1 MKNTLRLSLRPNEKL
16 YVNGAVIR
24 VDRKVT
30 VELLNDVQFLLE
42 GHVLQAEDASTPLRQ
57 LYFILQVMLMNP
69 QGADEAREMFDGDE
83 AVVQQL
89 LHVFLKDHERTIA
102 DLQRAAAHL
111 DYTSL
116 AAVGHSVKGSV
127 GLFCARRAIEAARRL
142 EELAAAQDPQAA
154 TGQSQVLVSELK
166 LLAQALRGEV
176 SGRA

>member
-1 MKNTLRLSLRPNEKL
+1 MR
-16 YVNGAVIR
+16 
-24 VDRKVT
+24 
-30 VELLNDVQFLLE
+30 
-42 GHVLQAEDASTPLRQ
+42 
-57 LYFILQVMLMNP
+57 
-69 QGADEAREMFDGDE
+69 
-83 AVVQQL
+83 
-89 LHVFLKDHERTIA
+89 
-102 DLQRAAAHL
+102 AAHL

-127 GLFCARRAIEAARRL
+127 GLFCARRAIEAARSL

>member
-1 MKNTLRLSLRPNEKL
+1 MRPILSRAQSGVRENILFRPSGEVQRSTVRQEVETCLCNR
-16 YVNGAVIR
+16 GAAFAFQSDNKFI
-24 VDRKVT
+24 
-30 VELLNDVQFLLE
+30 VQP
-42 GHVLQAEDASTPLRQ
+42 V
-57 LYFILQVMLMNP
+57 
-69 QGADEAREMFDGDE
+69 
-83 AVVQQL
+83 
-89 LHVFLKDHERTIA
+89 
-102 DLQRAAAHL
+102 QRAAAHL

-166 LLAQALRGEV
+166 LLARALRGEV